1 MSFPERLANLRKTNA
16 VTQKQLAAKTGISE
30 IGIRSY
36 EGRRRQPTAD
46 KLISLADFFNVS
58 LEVTIRRGF
67 NFERTKIYLWFPTTR
82 LSAGFG

>member
-1 MSFPERLANLRKTNA
+1 MSFPERLADLRKSNS
-16 VTQKQLAAKTGISE
+16 VTQKQLAAETGISE

-58 LEVTIRRGF
+58 LD
-67 NFERTKIYLWFPTTR
+67 YLVGRSDNPAR
-82 LSAGFG
+82 LQ